1 MMSIIFERMPILFK
15 LSLISY
21 GVSFFV
27 YIFYFLRR
35 KWIPK
40 FVPTMFFL
48 ISFLLNLSLFISTW
62 INYGHPPIRT
72 LFETLI
78 FFSLTVAFL
87 YILIEFLTRLRIIG
101 IFASAF
107 SFLALFYALF
117 KADIDKINLPAAL
130 QSFWFIPH
138 VIIYFIA
145 YSALFISFVSAI
157 LYLIFPQVKEL
168 PEGHWLQQKYL
179 DFDKYTYKIIQF
191 GFIALTLGLL
201 IGGVWAKGAWGDYW
215 GWDPKENWSLITWLI
230 YLIYLHLRFV
240 KGWRGKKAA
249 YFAILGFLAVIMTY
263 LGVNI
268 LPTAQSSLHT
278 YQ

>member
-1 MMSIIFERMPILFK
+1 MTSIIFSRMPIFFK

-21 GVSFFV
+21 AISFFV
-27 YIFYFLRR
+27 YIIYFLRR

-40 FVPTMFFL
+40 IVPTIFFL
-48 ISFLLNLSLFISTW
+48 IAFLLNLFLFVSTW

-72 LFETLI
+72 LYETLI

-87 YILIEFLTRLRIIG
+87 YILIELLTKLRFIG

-107 SFLALFYALF
+107 SFFALFYALF

-145 YSALFISFVSAI
+145 YSALFLSFVTAI
-157 LYLIFPQVKEL
+157 LYLIFPEVKEL
-168 PEGHWLQQKYL
+168 PENHWLEQRYL
-179 DFDKYTYKIIQF
+179 DFDRFTYKIIQF

-201 IGGVWAKGAWGDYW
+201 IGGVWAKEAWGDYW

-240 KGWRGKKAA
+240 KGWRGKKSA

-268 LPTAQSSLHT
+268 LPTAESSLHT

>member
-1 MMSIIFERMPILFK
+1 MISIIFERMPIFFK

-21 GVSFFV
+21 ALSFFI
-27 YIFYFLRR
+27 YLFYFLKR
-35 KWIPK
+35 KWFPK
-40 FVPTMFFL
+40 FVPTIFFL

-62 INYGHPPIRT
+62 VNYGHPPIRT
-72 LFETLI
+72 LYETLV

-87 YILIEFLTRLRIIG
+87 YIIMEILTKLRILG
-101 IFASAF
+101 IFAALF
-107 SFLALFYALF
+107 SFSSLFYALF
-117 KADIDKINLPAAL
+117 KADIDKISLPPAL

-145 YSALFISFVSAI
+145 YSAMFISFVTAV
-157 LYLIFPQVKEL
+157 LYLIFPQIKEL
-168 PEGHWLQQKYL
+168 PDDHWLEQKYL
-179 DFDKYTYKIIQF
+179 DFDKFTYKIIQF

-201 IGGVWAKGAWGDYW
+201 IGGVWAKEAWGDYW
-215 GWDPKENWSLITWLI
+215 GWDPKENWSLITWFI

-240 KGWRGKKAA
+240 KGWKGKKAA
-249 YFAILGFLAVIMTY
+249 YFAILGFIAVIMTY

>member
-1 MMSIIFERMPILFK
+1 MISIVFGRMPILFK

-21 GVSFFV
+21 AISCFF
-27 YIFYFLRR
+27 YIFYFLKR

-40 FVPTMFFL
+40 IFPTIL
-48 ISFLLNLSLFISTW
+48 LLVSFLLNFSLLVSTW
-62 INYGHPPIRT
+62 LKYGHPPIRT
-72 LFETLI
+72 LYETLI
-78 FFSLTVAFL
+78 LFSLTVTVL
-87 YILIEFLTRLRIIG
+87 YILIEFLTKLRILG

-107 SFLALFYALF
+107 SFFALFYALF

-145 YSALFISFVSAI
+145 YSALFISFVTAI
-157 LYLIFPQVKEL
+157 LYLLFPEVKKL
-168 PEGHWLQQKYL
+168 PQDHWLEQRYL
-179 DFDKYTYKIIQF
+179 DFDKFTYKIIQF

-201 IGGVWAKGAWGDYW
+201 IGGVWAKEAWGDYW

-268 LPTAQSSLHT
+268 LPTAGSSLHT